1 MSTSATLTS
10 SSALRVLSP
19 TQLRNTLPHENSEL
33 EWLKSNY
40 RHLIASTGEDVERDG
55 LLKTPERAAKAWK
68 FLTSGYQTDPA
79 ELLRSAVFDEEYSD
93 MVLVKDI
100 EFYSLCEHHLLPFHG
115 KVHVAYV
122 PDGKIVGLS
131 KVPRMIDVYARRL
144 QVQERMTRQIAESI
158 QEALSPKGVA
168 VWIEA
173 EHMCMMMRGVEKQH
187 SATATST
194 FRGVFEDD
202 QRLQE
207 NFLRGIGG
215 SR

>member
-1 MSTSATLTS
+1 MSTQATFTS
-10 SSALRVLSP
+10 GSALRVLNPSQIRS
-19 TQLRNTLPHENSEL
+19 THVHEDNDL

-55 LLKTPERAAKAWK
+55 LLKTPERAAKAWQ
-68 FLTSGYQTDPA
+68 FLTSGYQTDPV
-79 ELLRSAVFDEEYSD
+79 ELLRSAVFDEAYGD

-158 QEALSPKGVA
+158 QEALAPKGVA

-194 FRGVFEDD
+194 FRGVFEVDR
-202 QRLQE
+202 RLQE
-207 NFLRGIGG
+207 IFLRGIGG
-215 SR
+215 TR